1 MFDSKESKKAFVR
14 RMFDDISDRYDFLNR
29 VISFGLDG
37 YCRRKGIRRHIE
49 NRVVLDICSGTA
61 DMSIELLK
69 QEKFGGIIV
78 LGDFSM
84 RMQVLAGQK
93 MAVFGQGEY
102 ESRVYRVCCDA
113 ENMPFKEGVFD
124 GIISGYSLRN
134 LGDLRAFGLE
144 MERVMRFDG
153 NGSLIDVAHPPNG
166 LFARLFYY
174 YFYKLIPLISRL
186 FTRKKYAYK
195 YLPVSL
201 RTFFKQPEVVE
212 RLCSGKLTGEYE
224 NLLGGSVA
232 LYKLKKNG

>member
-37 YCRRKGIRRHIE
+37 YCRRRGIKRHID
-49 NRVVLDICSGTA
+49 NKVVLDICSGTA

-69 QEKFGGIIV
+69 QKDFKGIIV

-84 RMQVLAGQK
+84 RMQDLAGQK
-93 MAVFGQGEY
+93 IAKLNSGQYGQI
-102 ESRVYRVCCDA
+102 VCRVCCDA
-113 ENMPFKEGVFD
+113 ENMPFKDSVFD

-134 LGDLRAFGLE
+134 LGDLRAFGAE
-144 MERVMRFDG
+144 MGRVLRPDG
-153 NGSLIDVAHPPNG
+153 AGSLIDVAHPPNG

-201 RTFFKQPEVVE
+201 RTFFKQGEVVE

-224 NLLGGSVA
+224 NILGGSVA
-232 LYKLKKNG
+232 LYKLKKNA